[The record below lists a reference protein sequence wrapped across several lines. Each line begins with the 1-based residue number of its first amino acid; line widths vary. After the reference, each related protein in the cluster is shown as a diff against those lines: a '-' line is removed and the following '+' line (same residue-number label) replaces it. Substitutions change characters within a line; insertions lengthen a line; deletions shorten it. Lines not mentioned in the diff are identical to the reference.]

1 MKLLTSEW
9 RKLWLSPS
17 FLGLAAALLFLNAIL
32 LCTRGTAGDVSP
44 KVWREVWQKLS
55 SFPEEERAPRV
66 QKQYEKMKGRIF
78 TADEYERIQALRKLN
93 RQAAVLQS
101 YEDWLEEIEERAK
114 RQERISIFQREDPF
128 SDRNARKTAEDFAD
142 LEGVSPVLIN
152 SRGFLAG
159 ISFAGTDGMVL
170 GLLFYM
176 AFFWFYR
183 EKEQGLTA
191 LLLPQARGRTPL
203 AAARLLA
210 LFLGSICVN
219 LTFWGE
225 NLLLSC
231 LQYGAPVW
239 RSPIQSV
246 EGYENCVLKMTV
258 GEYLLLFLTCKIL
271 AAFLLALIFTFFC
284 LCFRRSALIYL
295 AADLLTGLSLAL
307 YGGAEGGPI
316 LRAVKYINLIPLLQV
331 NPVFQTY
338 FNLNLFSWPVN
349 RIPLSLG
356 AVAVLT
362 VLFLAADLYG
372 FGCQKPSSVNSKR
385 KRREKTLPGFP
396 RGGLL
401 GQEVYK
407 CLIMQKGLLMIM
419 IFAALQGYLFFQ
431 EGEYTGA
438 DEIYYQQYMEQLSGP
453 VTDGKLAWLRRE
465 NARLRSW
472 EKTLEEGRRKY
483 ENHEMEEGEWNAL
496 LQTVQS
502 NTRSSAAFSRVI
514 VRLLYLKEYGKRTG
528 ENPGFVYETGYESLA
543 GLGKEGYDIDMKQ
556 GIWLL
561 VISIAL
567 CSGIFTVEFSDGMIR
582 LLGGTVRGRME
593 TANRK
598 LLLLTALSVLLF
610 LATYLPDLIKIL
622 QTCGLHKLHTSCGA
636 IPSMASFPMKLWQYL
651 ALLYLLR
658 YLFYFCILLM
668 IAALSV
674 WLKDTVKTMAV
685 ASLFF
690 LFPQMLRLLGITLAD
705 CVSFNAFLS
714 GNLFLHYARG
724 PLLLLAAVPVILG
737 ICAWRSI
744 RKSFVFK

>member
-142 LEGVSPVLIN
+142 LKGVSPVLIN
-152 SRGFLAG
+152 SGGFLAG

-176 AFFWFYR
+176 ALFWFYR

-258 GEYLLLFLTCKIL
+258 GEYLMLFLTGKIL
-271 AAFLLALIFTFFC
+271 TVFLLALIFTFFC
-284 LCFRRSALIYL
+284 LRFRRSALIFL
-295 AADLLTGLSLAL
+295 AAGLLMALSLAL
-307 YGGAEGGPI
+307 CQSGDG
-316 LRAVKYINLIPLLQV
+316 RFVFQYINLIPLMQV
-331 NPVFQTY
+331 NPIFQRY
-338 FNLNLFSWPVN
+338 FNLNLFSWPMN

-362 VLFLAADLYG
+362 VFFLLADLYG
-372 FGCQKPSSVNSKR
+372 FASQKLSSVNSKR
-385 KRREKTLPGFP
+385 RRPKKLPGFP

-407 CLIMQKGLLMIM
+407 CMIMQKGLLMVM
-419 IFAALQGYLFFQ
+419 VFAALQGYLFFQ
-431 EGEYTGA
+431 AGEYPGA
-438 DEIYYQQYMEQLSGP
+438 DEIYYRQYMAQLSGP
-453 VTDGKLAWLRRE
+453 VTQEKLSALRAE

-472 EKTLEEGRRKY
+472 EKTLEEGRKKY
-483 ENHEMEEGEWNAL
+483 ENREMSEGEWNAL
-496 LQTVQS
+496 LQTVQD
-502 NTRSSAAFSRVI
+502 NTRSSAAFFRVAD
-514 VRLLYLKEYGKRTG
+514 RLTYLKEYGKNTG

-593 TANRK
+593 TADRK
-598 LLLLTALSVLLF
+598 ILLLMVLSMLLF
-610 LATYLPDLIKIL
+610 LMAYLPDLIKVI
-622 QTCGLHKLHTSCGA
+622 QTCGLPKLHASCGA

-651 ALLYLLR
+651 VLLYLLR
-658 YLFYFCILLM
+658 YLFYVCILLM
-668 IAALSV
+668 IAALSI
-674 WLKDTVKTMAV
+674 WLRDTGKTLA
-685 ASLFF
+685 AGSLLFI
-690 LFPQMLRLLGITLAD
+690 FPQVLHLLGIPLAD
-705 CVSFNAFLS
+705 CVSFNVFLS

-724 PLLLLAAVPVILG
+724 PLSLLAAVPVLPG

>member
-142 LEGVSPVLIN
+142 LKGVSPVLIN
-152 SRGFLAG
+152 SGGFLAG

-176 AFFWFYR
+176 ALFWFYR

-246 EGYENCVLKMTV
+246 EGYENCVLQVTV
-258 GEYLLLFLTCKIL
+258 GEYLMVFLSCKIL
-271 AAFLLALIFTFFC
+271 ISFLIAQIFVFFC
-284 LCFRRSALIYL
+284 LRFRRSALIFL
-295 AADLLTGLSLAL
+295 AAGLLMALSLAL
-307 YGGAEGGPI
+307 CQSGDG
-316 LRAVKYINLIPLLQV
+316 RFVFQYINLIPLMQV
-331 NPVFQTY
+331 NPIFQTY

-362 VLFLAADLYG
+362 VFFLLADLYG
-372 FGCQKPSSVNSKR
+372 FASQKLSSVNSKR
-385 KRREKTLPGFP
+385 RRPKKLPGFP

-401 GQEVYK
+401 GQEVYR
-407 CLIMQKGLLMIM
+407 CMIMQKGLLMIM

-431 EGEYTGA
+431 AGEYPGA
-438 DEIYYQQYMEQLSGP
+438 DEIYYRQYMEQLSGP
-453 VTDGKLAWLRRE
+453 VTQEKLSALRAE

-472 EKTLEEGRRKY
+472 EKTLEEGRKKY
-483 ENHEMEEGEWNAL
+483 ENREMSEGEWNAL
-496 LQTVQS
+496 LQTVQD
-502 NTRSSAAFSRVI
+502 NTRSSAAFSRVAD
-514 VRLLYLKEYGKRTG
+514 RLTYLKEYGKNTG
-528 ENPGFVYETGYESLA
+528 ENPGFVYETGYEALT
-543 GLGKEGYDIDMKQ
+543 GLGEDGYAKDMEQ

-561 VISIAL
+561 AISLAL
-567 CSGIFTVEFSDGMIR
+567 CSGIFTVEFSKDMIR

-598 LLLLTALSVLLF
+598 LLLLTALSALLF
-610 LATYLPDLIKIL
+610 LTTYLPDLIKIL
-622 QTCGLHKLHTSCGA
+622 QTCGLPKLHTSCGA

-651 ALLYLLR
+651 VLLYLLR
-658 YLFYFCILLM
+658 YLFYVCILLM
-668 IAALSV
+668 ITALSI
-674 WLKDTVKTMAV
+674 WLRDTGKTLAV
-685 ASLFF
+685 GSLLFI
-690 LFPQMLRLLGITLAD
+690 FPQVLHLLGIPLAD
-705 CVSFNAFLS
+705 CVSFNVFLS

>member
-142 LEGVSPVLIN
+142 LKGVSPVLIN
-152 SRGFLAG
+152 SGGFLAG

-176 AFFWFYR
+176 ALFWFYR

-203 AAARLLA
+203 AVARLLA

-219 LTFWGE
+219 LSFWGE

-246 EGYENCVLKMTV
+246 EGYENCVLQVTV
-258 GEYLLLFLTCKIL
+258 GEYLMLFLTGKIL
-271 AAFLLALIFTFFC
+271 TVFLLALIFTFFC
-284 LCFRRSALIYL
+284 LRFRRSALIFL
-295 AADLLTGLSLAL
+295 AAGLLMALSLAL
-307 YGGAEGGPI
+307 CQSGDG
-316 LRAVKYINLIPLLQV
+316 RFVFQYINLIPLMQV
-331 NPVFQTY
+331 NPIFQTY

-362 VLFLAADLYG
+362 VFFLLADLYG
-372 FGCQKPSSVNSKR
+372 FASQKLSSVNSKR
-385 KRREKTLPGFP
+385 RRPKKLPGFP

-407 CLIMQKGLLMIM
+407 CMIMQKGLLMIM

-431 EGEYTGA
+431 AGEYPGA
-438 DEIYYQQYMEQLSGP
+438 DEIYYRQYMEQLSGP
-453 VTDGKLAWLRRE
+453 VTQEKLSALRAE

-472 EKTLEEGRRKY
+472 EKILEEGRKKY
-483 ENHEMEEGEWNAL
+483 ENREMSEGEWNAL
-496 LQTVQS
+496 LQTVQD
-502 NTRSSAAFSRVI
+502 NTRSSAAFSRVAA
-514 VRLLYLKEYGKRTG
+514 RLTYLKEYGKNTG
-528 ENPGFVYETGYESLA
+528 ENPGFVYETGYETLA
-543 GLGKEGYDIDMKQ
+543 GLGEDGYAKDMGQ

-561 VISIAL
+561 AISIAL
-567 CSGIFTVEFSDGMIR
+567 CSGIFTVEFSKDMIR

-593 TANRK
+593 TADRK
-598 LLLLTALSVLLF
+598 LLLLAALSMLLF
-610 LATYLPDLIKIL
+610 LMAYLPDLIKII
-622 QTCGLHKLHTSCGA
+622 QTYGLPKLHASCGA

-651 ALLYLLR
+651 VLLYLLR

-668 IAALSV
+668 IAALSI
-674 WLKDTVKTMAV
+674 WLRNTGKTLAV
-685 ASLFF
+685 GSLLFI
-690 LFPQMLRLLGITLAD
+690 FPQVLRLLGITLAD

-724 PLLLLAAVPVILG
+724 PLSLLAAVPVLPG

>member
-101 YEDWLEEIEERAK
+101 FEDWLEEIEERAK

-142 LEGVSPVLIN
+142 LKGVSPVLIN
-152 SRGFLAG
+152 SGGFLAG

-176 AFFWFYR
+176 ALFWFYR

-203 AAARLLA
+203 AVARLLA

-219 LTFWGE
+219 LSFWGE

-246 EGYENCVLKMTV
+246 EGYENCVLQVTV
-258 GEYLLLFLTCKIL
+258 GEYLMLFLTGKIL
-271 AAFLLALIFTFFC
+271 TVFLLALIFTFFC
-284 LCFRRSALIYL
+284 LRFRRSALIFL
-295 AADLLTGLSLAL
+295 AAGLLMALSLAL
-307 YGGAEGGPI
+307 CQSGDG
-316 LRAVKYINLIPLLQV
+316 RFVFQYINLIPLMQV
-331 NPVFQTY
+331 NPIFQTY

-362 VLFLAADLYG
+362 VFFLLADLYG
-372 FGCQKPSSVNSKR
+372 FASQKLSSVNSKR
-385 KRREKTLPGFP
+385 RRPKKLPGFP

-407 CLIMQKGLLMIM
+407 CMIMQKGLLMIM

-431 EGEYTGA
+431 AGEYPGA
-438 DEIYYQQYMEQLSGP
+438 DEIYYRQYMEQLSGP
-453 VTDGKLAWLRRE
+453 VTQEKLSALRAE

-472 EKTLEEGRRKY
+472 EKILEEGRKKY
-483 ENHEMEEGEWNAL
+483 ENREMSEGEWNAL
-496 LQTVQS
+496 LQTVQD
-502 NTRSSAAFSRVI
+502 NTRSSAAFSRVAA
-514 VRLLYLKEYGKRTG
+514 RLTYLKEYGKNTG
-528 ENPGFVYETGYESLA
+528 ENPGFVYETGYETLA
-543 GLGKEGYDIDMKQ
+543 GLGEDGYAKDMGQ

-561 VISIAL
+561 AISLAL
-567 CSGIFTVEFSDGMIR
+567 CSGIFTVEFSKDMIR

-593 TANRK
+593 TADRK
-598 LLLLTALSVLLF
+598 LLLLAALSMLLF
-610 LATYLPDLIKIL
+610 LMAYLPDLIKII
-622 QTCGLHKLHTSCGA
+622 QTYGLPKLHASCGA

-651 ALLYLLR
+651 VLLYLLR

-668 IAALSV
+668 IAALSI
-674 WLKDTVKTMAV
+674 WLRNTGKTLAV
-685 ASLFF
+685 GSLLFI
-690 LFPQMLRLLGITLAD
+690 FPQVLRLLGITLAD

-724 PLLLLAAVPVILG
+724 PLSLLAAVPVILG

>member
-142 LEGVSPVLIN
+142 LKGVSPVLIN
-152 SRGFLAG
+152 SGGFLAG

-176 AFFWFYR
+176 ALFWFYR

-203 AAARLLA
+203 AVARLLA

-219 LTFWGE
+219 LSFWGE

-246 EGYENCVLKMTV
+246 EGYENCVLQVTV
-258 GEYLLLFLTCKIL
+258 GEYLMLFLTGKIL
-271 AAFLLALIFTFFC
+271 TVFLLALIFTFFC
-284 LCFRRSALIYL
+284 LRFRRSALIFL
-295 AADLLTGLSLAL
+295 AAGLLMALSLAL
-307 YGGAEGGPI
+307 CQSGDG
-316 LRAVKYINLIPLLQV
+316 RFVFQYINLIPLMQV
-331 NPVFQTY
+331 NPIFQTY

-362 VLFLAADLYG
+362 VFFLLADLYG
-372 FGCQKPSSVNSKR
+372 FASQKLSSVNSKR
-385 KRREKTLPGFP
+385 RRPKKLPGFP

-407 CLIMQKGLLMIM
+407 CMIMQKGLLMIM

-431 EGEYTGA
+431 AGEYPGA
-438 DEIYYQQYMEQLSGP
+438 DEIYYRQYMEQLSGP
-453 VTDGKLAWLRRE
+453 VTQEKLSALRAE

-472 EKTLEEGRRKY
+472 EKILEEGRKKY
-483 ENHEMEEGEWNAL
+483 ENREMSEGEWNAL
-496 LQTVQS
+496 LQTVQD
-502 NTRSSAAFSRVI
+502 NTRSSAAFSRVAA
-514 VRLLYLKEYGKRTG
+514 RLTYLKEYGKNTG
-528 ENPGFVYETGYESLA
+528 ENPGFVYETGYETLA
-543 GLGKEGYDIDMKQ
+543 GLGEDGYAKDMGQ

-561 VISIAL
+561 AISLAL
-567 CSGIFTVEFSDGMIR
+567 CSGIFTVEFSKDMIR

-593 TANRK
+593 TADRK
-598 LLLLTALSVLLF
+598 LLLLAALSMLLF
-610 LATYLPDLIKIL
+610 LMAYLPDLIKII
-622 QTCGLHKLHTSCGA
+622 QTYGLPKLHASCGA

-651 ALLYLLR
+651 VLLYLLR

-668 IAALSV
+668 IAALSI
-674 WLKDTVKTMAV
+674 WLRNTGKTLAV
-685 ASLFF
+685 GSLLFI
-690 LFPQMLRLLGITLAD
+690 FPQVLRLLGITLAD

-724 PLLLLAAVPVILG
+724 PLSLLAAVPVILG

>member
-66 QKQYEKMKGRIF
+66 QKQYEKMKGSIF
-78 TADEYERIQALRKLN
+78 TADEYERVQALRKLN

-101 YEDWLEEIEERAK
+101 YEDWLAEIEERAK

-142 LEGVSPVLIN
+142 LKGVSPVLIN
-152 SRGFLAG
+152 SGGFLAG

-176 AFFWFYR
+176 ALFWFYR

-219 LTFWGE
+219 LSFWGE

-246 EGYENCVLKMTV
+246 EGYENCVLQVTV
-258 GEYLLLFLTCKIL
+258 GEYLMVFLSCKIL
-271 AAFLLALIFTFFC
+271 ISFLIAQIFVFFC
-284 LCFRRSALIYL
+284 LRFRRSALIFL
-295 AADLLTGLSLAL
+295 AAGLLMALSLAL
-307 YGGAEGGPI
+307 CQSGDG
-316 LRAVKYINLIPLLQV
+316 RFVFQYINLIPLMQV
-331 NPVFQTY
+331 NPIFQTY

-362 VLFLAADLYG
+362 VFFLLADLYG
-372 FGCQKPSSVNSKR
+372 FASQKLSSVNSKR
-385 KRREKTLPGFP
+385 RRPKKLPGFP

-407 CLIMQKGLLMIM
+407 CMIMQKGLLMVM
-419 IFAALQGYLFFQ
+419 VFAALQGYLFFQ
-431 EGEYTGA
+431 AGEYPGA
-438 DEIYYQQYMEQLSGP
+438 DEIYYRQYMEQLSGP
-453 VTDGKLAWLRRE
+453 VTDGKLAWLRKE

-472 EKTLEEGRRKY
+472 EKTLEEGRKKY
-483 ENHEMEEGEWNAL
+483 ENREMSEGEWNAL
-496 LQTVQS
+496 LQTVQD
-502 NTRSSAAFSRVI
+502 NTRSSAAFSRVAD
-514 VRLLYLKEYGKRTG
+514 RLTYLKEYGKNTG
-528 ENPGFVYETGYESLA
+528 ENPGFVYETGYEALT
-543 GLGKEGYDIDMKQ
+543 GLGEDGYAKDMEQ
-556 GIWLL
+556 GTWLL
-561 VISIAL
+561 AISLAL
-567 CSGIFTVEFSDGMIR
+567 CSGIFTVEFSKDMIR

-593 TANRK
+593 TADRK
-598 LLLLTALSVLLF
+598 ILLLMVLSMLLF
-610 LATYLPDLIKIL
+610 LMAYLPDLIKVI
-622 QTCGLHKLHTSCGA
+622 QTCGLPKLHASCGA
-636 IPSMASFPMKLWQYL
+636 IPSMVSFPMKLWQYL
-651 ALLYLLR
+651 VLLYLLR
-658 YLFYFCILLM
+658 YLFYVCILLM
-668 IAALSV
+668 IAALSI
-674 WLKDTVKTMAV
+674 WLRDTGKTLA
-685 ASLFF
+685 AGSLLFI
-690 LFPQMLRLLGITLAD
+690 FPQVLHLLGIPLAD
-705 CVSFNAFLS
+705 CVSFNVFLS

-724 PLLLLAAVPVILG
+724 PLFLLAAVPVILG

-744 RKSFVFK
+744 RKSFVFQ

>member
-66 QKQYEKMKGRIF
+66 QKQYEKMKGSIF
-78 TADEYERIQALRKLN
+78 TADEYERVQALRKLN

-101 YEDWLEEIEERAK
+101 YEDWLAEIEERAK

-142 LEGVSPVLIN
+142 LKGVSPVLIN
-152 SRGFLAG
+152 SGGFLAG

-176 AFFWFYR
+176 ALFWFYR

-219 LTFWGE
+219 LSFWGE

-246 EGYENCVLKMTV
+246 EGYENCVLQVTV
-258 GEYLLLFLTCKIL
+258 GEYLMVFLSCKIL
-271 AAFLLALIFTFFC
+271 ISFLIAQIFVFFC
-284 LCFRRSALIYL
+284 LRFRRSALIFL
-295 AADLLTGLSLAL
+295 AAGLLMALSLAL
-307 YGGAEGGPI
+307 CQSGDG
-316 LRAVKYINLIPLLQV
+316 RFVFQYINLIPLMQV
-331 NPVFQTY
+331 NPIFQTY

-362 VLFLAADLYG
+362 VFFLLADLYG
-372 FGCQKPSSVNSKR
+372 FASQKLSSVNSKR
-385 KRREKTLPGFP
+385 RKPKKLPGFP

-407 CLIMQKGLLMIM
+407 CMIMQKGLLMVM
-419 IFAALQGYLFFQ
+419 VFAALQGYLFFQ
-431 EGEYTGA
+431 AGEYPGA
-438 DEIYYQQYMEQLSGP
+438 DEIYYRQYMEQLSGP
-453 VTDGKLAWLRRE
+453 VTDGKLAWLRKE

-483 ENHEMEEGEWNAL
+483 ENRKMSEGEWNAL
-496 LQTVQS
+496 LQTVQD
-502 NTRSSAAFSRVI
+502 NTRSSAAFSRVAA
-514 VRLLYLKEYGKRTG
+514 RLTYLKEYGKNTG
-528 ENPGFVYETGYESLA
+528 ENPGFVYETGYETLA
-543 GLGKEGYDIDMKQ
+543 GLGEDGYAKDMGQ

-561 VISIAL
+561 AISLAL
-567 CSGIFTVEFSDGMIR
+567 CSGIFTVEFSKDMIR

-593 TANRK
+593 TADRK
-598 LLLLTALSVLLF
+598 LLLLAALSMLLF
-610 LATYLPDLIKIL
+610 LMAYLPDLIKII
-622 QTCGLHKLHTSCGA
+622 QTYGLPKLHASCGA

-651 ALLYLLR
+651 VLLYLLR

-668 IAALSV
+668 IAALSI
-674 WLKDTVKTMAV
+674 WLRNTGKTLAV
-685 ASLFF
+685 GSLLFI
-690 LFPQMLRLLGITLAD
+690 FPQVLRLLGITLAD

-724 PLLLLAAVPVILG
+724 PLSLLAAVPVLPG

-744 RKSFVFK
+744 RKSFVLQ

>member
-142 LEGVSPVLIN
+142 LKGVSPGLIN
-152 SRGFLAG
+152 SGGFLAG

-176 AFFWFYR
+176 ALFWFYR

-203 AAARLLA
+203 AVARLLA

-219 LTFWGE
+219 LSFWGE

-246 EGYENCVLKMTV
+246 EGYENCVLQVTV
-258 GEYLLLFLTCKIL
+258 GEYLMLFLTGKIL
-271 AAFLLALIFTFFC
+271 TVFLLALIFTFFC
-284 LCFRRSALIYL
+284 LRFRRSALIFL
-295 AADLLTGLSLAL
+295 AAGLLMALSLAL
-307 YGGAEGGPI
+307 CQSGDG
-316 LRAVKYINLIPLLQV
+316 RFVFQYINLIPLMQV
-331 NPVFQTY
+331 NPIFQTY

-362 VLFLAADLYG
+362 VFFLLADLYG
-372 FGCQKPSSVNSKR
+372 FASQKLSSVNSKR
-385 KRREKTLPGFP
+385 RRPKKLPGFP

-407 CLIMQKGLLMIM
+407 CMIMQKGLLMIM

-431 EGEYTGA
+431 AGEYPGA
-438 DEIYYQQYMEQLSGP
+438 DEIYYRQYMEQLSGP
-453 VTDGKLAWLRRE
+453 VTQEKLSALRAE

-472 EKTLEEGRRKY
+472 EKILEEGRKKY
-483 ENHEMEEGEWNAL
+483 ENREMSEGEWNAL
-496 LQTVQS
+496 LQTVQD
-502 NTRSSAAFSRVI
+502 NTRSSAAFSRVAA
-514 VRLLYLKEYGKRTG
+514 RLTYLKEYGKNTG
-528 ENPGFVYETGYESLA
+528 ENPGFVYETGYETLA
-543 GLGKEGYDIDMKQ
+543 GLGEDGYAKDMGQ

-561 VISIAL
+561 AISLAL
-567 CSGIFTVEFSDGMIR
+567 CSGIFTVEFSKDMIR

-593 TANRK
+593 TADRK
-598 LLLLTALSVLLF
+598 LLLLAALSMLLF
-610 LATYLPDLIKIL
+610 LMAYLPDLIKII
-622 QTCGLHKLHTSCGA
+622 QTYGLPKLHASCGA

-651 ALLYLLR
+651 VLLYLLR

-668 IAALSV
+668 IAALSI
-674 WLKDTVKTMAV
+674 WLRNTGKTLAV
-685 ASLFF
+685 GSLLFI
-690 LFPQMLRLLGITLAD
+690 FPQVLRLLGITLAD

-724 PLLLLAAVPVILG
+724 PLSLLAAVPVLPG

>member
-142 LEGVSPVLIN
+142 LKGVSPVLIN
-152 SRGFLAG
+152 SGGFLAG

-176 AFFWFYR
+176 ALFWFYR

-203 AAARLLA
+203 AVARLLA

-219 LTFWGE
+219 LSFWGE

-246 EGYENCVLKMTV
+246 EGYENCVLQVTV
-258 GEYLLLFLTCKIL
+258 GEYLMLFLTGKIL
-271 AAFLLALIFTFFC
+271 TVFLLALIFTFFC
-284 LCFRRSALIYL
+284 LRFRRSALIFL
-295 AADLLTGLSLAL
+295 AAGLLMALSLAL
-307 YGGAEGGPI
+307 CQSGDG
-316 LRAVKYINLIPLLQV
+316 RFVFQYINLIPLMQV
-331 NPVFQTY
+331 NPIFQTY

-431 EGEYTGA
+431 EGEYPGA

-453 VTDGKLAWLRRE
+453 VTQEKLSALRAE

-472 EKTLEEGRRKY
+472 EKILEEGRKKY
-483 ENHEMEEGEWNAL
+483 ENREMSEGEWNAL
-496 LQTVQS
+496 LQTVQD
-502 NTRSSAAFSRVI
+502 NTRSSAAFSRVAA
-514 VRLLYLKEYGKRTG
+514 RLTYLKEYGKNTG
-528 ENPGFVYETGYESLA
+528 ENPGFVYETGYETLA
-543 GLGKEGYDIDMKQ
+543 GLGEDGYAKDMGQ

-561 VISIAL
+561 AISLAL
-567 CSGIFTVEFSDGMIR
+567 CSGIFTVEFSKDMIR

-593 TANRK
+593 TADRK
-598 LLLLTALSVLLF
+598 LLLLAALSMLLF
-610 LATYLPDLIKIL
+610 LMAYLPDLIKII
-622 QTCGLHKLHTSCGA
+622 QTYGLPKLHASCGA

-651 ALLYLLR
+651 VLLYLLR

-668 IAALSV
+668 IAALSI
-674 WLKDTVKTMAV
+674 WLRNTGKTLAV
-685 ASLFF
+685 GSLLFI
-690 LFPQMLRLLGITLAD
+690 FPQVLRLLGITLAD

-724 PLLLLAAVPVILG
+724 PLSLLAAVPVLPG

>member
-142 LEGVSPVLIN
+142 LKGVSPVLIN
-152 SRGFLAG
+152 SGGFLAG

-176 AFFWFYR
+176 ALFWFYR

-203 AAARLLA
+203 AVARLLA

-219 LTFWGE
+219 LSFWGE

-246 EGYENCVLKMTV
+246 EGYENCVLQVTV
-258 GEYLLLFLTCKIL
+258 GEYLILFLTGKIL
-271 AAFLLALIFTFFC
+271 TVFLLALIFTFFC
-284 LCFRRSALIYL
+284 LRFRRSALIFL
-295 AADLLTGLSLAL
+295 AAGLLMALSLAL
-307 YGGAEGGPI
+307 CQSGDG
-316 LRAVKYINLIPLLQV
+316 RFVFQYINLIPLMQV
-331 NPVFQTY
+331 NPIFQTY

-362 VLFLAADLYG
+362 VFFLLADLYG
-372 FGCQKPSSVNSKR
+372 FASQKLSSVNSKR
-385 KRREKTLPGFP
+385 RRPKKLPGFP

-407 CLIMQKGLLMIM
+407 CMIMQKGLLMIM

-431 EGEYTGA
+431 AGEYPGA
-438 DEIYYQQYMEQLSGP
+438 DEIYYRQYMEQLSGP
-453 VTDGKLAWLRRE
+453 VTQEKLSALRAE

-472 EKTLEEGRRKY
+472 EKILEEGRKKY
-483 ENHEMEEGEWNAL
+483 ENREMSEGEWNAL
-496 LQTVQS
+496 LQTVQD
-502 NTRSSAAFSRVI
+502 NTRSSAAFSRVAA
-514 VRLLYLKEYGKRTG
+514 RLTYLKEYGKNTG
-528 ENPGFVYETGYESLA
+528 ENPGFVYETGYETLA
-543 GLGKEGYDIDMKQ
+543 GLGEDGYAKDMGQ

-561 VISIAL
+561 AISLAL
-567 CSGIFTVEFSDGMIR
+567 CSGIFTVEFSKDMIR

-593 TANRK
+593 TADRK
-598 LLLLTALSVLLF
+598 LLLLAALSMLLF
-610 LATYLPDLIKIL
+610 LMAYLPDLIKII
-622 QTCGLHKLHTSCGA
+622 QTYGLPKLHASCGA

-651 ALLYLLR
+651 VLLYLLR

-668 IAALSV
+668 IAALSI
-674 WLKDTVKTMAV
+674 WLRNTGKTLAV
-685 ASLFF
+685 GSLLFI
-690 LFPQMLRLLGITLAD
+690 FPQVLRLLGITLAD

-724 PLLLLAAVPVILG
+724 PLSLLAAVPVLPG

>member
-142 LEGVSPVLIN
+142 LKGVSPVLIN
-152 SRGFLAG
+152 SGGFLAG

-176 AFFWFYR
+176 ALFWFYR
-183 EKEQGLTA
+183 EKEQGLRA

-203 AAARLLA
+203 AVARLLA

-219 LTFWGE
+219 LSFWGE

-246 EGYENCVLKMTV
+246 EGYENCVLQVTV
-258 GEYLLLFLTCKIL
+258 GEYLMLFLTGKIL
-271 AAFLLALIFTFFC
+271 TVFLLALIFTFFC
-284 LCFRRSALIYL
+284 LRFRRSALIFL
-295 AADLLTGLSLAL
+295 AAGLLMALSLAL
-307 YGGAEGGPI
+307 CQSGDG
-316 LRAVKYINLIPLLQV
+316 RFVFQYINLIPLMQV
-331 NPVFQTY
+331 NPIFQTY

-362 VLFLAADLYG
+362 VFFLLADLYG
-372 FGCQKPSSVNSKR
+372 FASQKLSSVNSKR
-385 KRREKTLPGFP
+385 RRPKKLPGFP

-407 CLIMQKGLLMIM
+407 CMIMQKGLLMIM

-431 EGEYTGA
+431 AGEYPGA
-438 DEIYYQQYMEQLSGP
+438 DEIYYRQYMEQLSGP
-453 VTDGKLAWLRRE
+453 VTQEKLSALRAE

-472 EKTLEEGRRKY
+472 EKILEEGRKKY
-483 ENHEMEEGEWNAL
+483 ENREMSEGEWNAL
-496 LQTVQS
+496 LQTVQD
-502 NTRSSAAFSRVI
+502 NTRSSAAFSRVAA
-514 VRLLYLKEYGKRTG
+514 RLTYLKEYGKNTG
-528 ENPGFVYETGYESLA
+528 ENPGFVYETGYETLA
-543 GLGKEGYDIDMKQ
+543 GLGEDGYAKDMGQ

-561 VISIAL
+561 AISLAL
-567 CSGIFTVEFSDGMIR
+567 CSGIFTVEFSKDMIR

-593 TANRK
+593 TADRK
-598 LLLLTALSVLLF
+598 LLLLAALSMLLF
-610 LATYLPDLIKIL
+610 LMAYLPDLIKII
-622 QTCGLHKLHTSCGA
+622 QTYGLPKLHASCGA

-651 ALLYLLR
+651 VLLYLLR

-668 IAALSV
+668 IAALSI
-674 WLKDTVKTMAV
+674 WLRNTGKTLAV
-685 ASLFF
+685 GSLLFI
-690 LFPQMLRLLGITLAD
+690 FPQVLRLLGITLAD

-724 PLLLLAAVPVILG
+724 PLSLLAAVPVILG

>member
-142 LEGVSPVLIN
+142 LKGVSPVLIN
-152 SRGFLAG
+152 SGGFLAG

-176 AFFWFYR
+176 ALFWFYR

-246 EGYENCVLKMTV
+246 EGYENCVLQVTV
-258 GEYLLLFLTCKIL
+258 GEYLMLFLTCKIL
-271 AAFLLALIFTFFC
+271 TVFLLALIFTFFC
-284 LCFRRSALIYL
+284 LRFRRSALIFL
-295 AADLLTGLSLAL
+295 AAGLLMALSLAL
-307 YGGAEGGPI
+307 CQSGDG
-316 LRAVKYINLIPLLQV
+316 RFVFQYINLIPLMQV
-331 NPVFQTY
+331 NPIFQTY

-431 EGEYTGA
+431 EGEYPGA

-453 VTDGKLAWLRRE
+453 VTQEKLAALRRE

-472 EKTLEEGRRKY
+472 EKILEEGRRKY
-483 ENHEMEEGEWNAL
+483 ENHEMSEGEWNAL
-496 LQTVQS
+496 LQTVQ
-502 NTRSSAAFSRVI
+502 TIPEAAPPF
-514 VRLLYLKEYGKRTG
+514 
-528 ENPGFVYETGYESLA
+528 PG
-543 GLGKEGYDIDMKQ
+543 
-556 GIWLL
+556 WLL
-561 VISIAL
+561 A
-567 CSGIFTVEFSDGMIR
+567 
-582 LLGGTVRGRME
+582 
-593 TANRK
+593 
-598 LLLLTALSVLLF
+598 
-610 LATYLPDLIKIL
+610 
-622 QTCGLHKLHTSCGA
+622 
-636 IPSMASFPMKLWQYL
+636 
-651 ALLYLLR
+651 
-658 YLFYFCILLM
+658 
-668 IAALSV
+668 
-674 WLKDTVKTMAV
+674 
-685 ASLFF
+685 
-690 LFPQMLRLLGITLAD
+690 
-705 CVSFNAFLS
+705 
-714 GNLFLHYARG
+714 
-724 PLLLLAAVPVILG
+724 
-737 ICAWRSI
+737 
-744 RKSFVFK
+744 

>member
-142 LEGVSPVLIN
+142 LKGVSPVLIN
-152 SRGFLAG
+152 SGGFLAG

-219 LTFWGE
+219 LSFWGE

-362 VLFLAADLYG
+362 VFFLLADLYG
-372 FGCQKPSSVNSKR
+372 FASQKLSSVNSKR
-385 KRREKTLPGFP
+385 RKPKKLPGFP

-407 CLIMQKGLLMIM
+407 CMIMQKGLLMVM
-419 IFAALQGYLFFQ
+419 VFAALQGYLFFQ
-431 EGEYTGA
+431 AGEYPGA
-438 DEIYYQQYMEQLSGP
+438 DEIYYRQYMEQLSGP
-453 VTDGKLAWLRRE
+453 VTDGKLAWLRKE

-483 ENHEMEEGEWNAL
+483 ENRKMSEGEWNAL
-496 LQTVQS
+496 LQTVQD
-502 NTRSSAAFSRVI
+502 NTRSSAAFSRVAA
-514 VRLLYLKEYGKRTG
+514 RLIYLKEYGKNTG
-528 ENPGFVYETGYESLA
+528 ENPGFVYETGYETLA
-543 GLGKEGYDIDMKQ
+543 GLREDGYAKDMGQ

-561 VISIAL
+561 AISLAL
-567 CSGIFTVEFSDGMIR
+567 CSGIFTVEFSKDMIR

-593 TANRK
+593 TADRK
-598 LLLLTALSVLLF
+598 LLLLAALSMLLF
-610 LATYLPDLIKIL
+610 LMAYLPDLIKII
-622 QTCGLHKLHTSCGA
+622 QTYGLPKLHASCGA

-651 ALLYLLR
+651 VLLYLLR

-668 IAALSV
+668 IAALSI
-674 WLKDTVKTMAV
+674 WLRNTGKTLAV
-685 ASLFF
+685 GSLLFI
-690 LFPQMLRLLGITLAD
+690 FPQVLRLLGITLAD

-724 PLLLLAAVPVILG
+724 PLSLLAAVPVLPG

-744 RKSFVFK
+744 RKSFVLQ

>member
-78 TADEYERIQALRKLN
+78 TADEYERVQALRKLN
-93 RQAAVLQS
+93 RQVTVLQS
-101 YEDWLEEIEERAK
+101 YEGWLEEIKERSK
-114 RQERISIFQREDPF
+114 RQEKISIFQREDPF

-258 GEYLLLFLTCKIL
+258 GEYLLLFLTCKIVVT
-271 AAFLLALIFTFFC
+271 FLLALIFAFFC
-284 LCFRRSALIYL
+284 LCFHRSVLIYF
-295 AADLLTGLSLAL
+295 AAGLLTALSLAL
-307 YGGAEGGPI
+307 YGGAEGGSI
-316 LRAVKYINLIPLLQV
+316 LRAVKYVNLIPLIQV
-331 NPVFQTY
+331 NPIFQRY

-362 VLFLAADLYG
+362 VFFLLADLYG
-372 FGCQKPSSVNSKR
+372 FASQKLSSVNSKR
-385 KRREKTLPGFP
+385 RRPKKLPGFP

-407 CLIMQKGLLMIM
+407 CMIMQKGLLMVM
-419 IFAALQGYLFFQ
+419 VFAALQGYLFFQ
-431 EGEYTGA
+431 AGEYPGA
-438 DEIYYQQYMEQLSGP
+438 DEIYYRQYMEQLSGP
-453 VTDGKLAWLRRE
+453 VTDGKLAWLRKE

-472 EKTLEEGRRKY
+472 EKTLEEGRKKY
-483 ENHEMEEGEWNAL
+483 ENREMSEGEWNAL
-496 LQTVQS
+496 LQTVQD
-502 NTRSSAAFSRVI
+502 NTRSSAAFSRVAD
-514 VRLLYLKEYGKRTG
+514 RLTYLKEYGKNTG
-528 ENPGFVYETGYESLA
+528 ENPGFVYETGYEALT
-543 GLGKEGYDIDMKQ
+543 GLGEDGYAKDMEQ

-561 VISIAL
+561 AISLDL
-567 CSGIFTVEFSDGMIR
+567 CSGIFTVEFSKDMIR

-593 TANRK
+593 TADRK
-598 LLLLTALSVLLF
+598 LLLLAALSMLLF
-610 LATYLPDLIKIL
+610 LMAYLPDLIKVI
-622 QTCGLHKLHTSCGA
+622 QTCGLPKLHASCGA

-651 ALLYLLR
+651 VLLYLLR
-658 YLFYFCILLM
+658 YLFYVCILLM
-668 IAALSV
+668 IAALSI
-674 WLKDTVKTMAV
+674 WLRDTGKTLAV
-685 ASLFF
+685 GSLLFI
-690 LFPQMLRLLGITLAD
+690 FPQVLHLLGIPLAD
-705 CVSFNAFLS
+705 CVSFNVFLS

-724 PLLLLAAVPVILG
+724 PLFLLTLVPVIPG
-737 ICAWRSI
+737 ICAWRNI
-744 RKSFVFK
+744 RKSFFK

>member
-142 LEGVSPVLIN
+142 LKGVSPVLIN
-152 SRGFLAG
+152 SGGFLAG

-176 AFFWFYR
+176 ALFWFYR

-203 AAARLLA
+203 AATRLLA

-219 LTFWGE
+219 LSFWGE

-258 GEYLLLFLTCKIL
+258 GEYLMLFLTGKIL
-271 AAFLLALIFTFFC
+271 TVFLLALIFTFFC
-284 LCFRRSALIYL
+284 LRFRRSALIFL
-295 AADLLTGLSLAL
+295 AAGLLMALSLAL
-307 YGGAEGGPI
+307 CQSGDG
-316 LRAVKYINLIPLLQV
+316 RFVFRYINLIPLMQV
-331 NPVFQTY
+331 NPIFQTY

-362 VLFLAADLYG
+362 VFFLLADLYG
-372 FGCQKPSSVNSKR
+372 FASQKLSSVNSKR
-385 KRREKTLPGFP
+385 RRPKKLPGFP

-431 EGEYTGA
+431 EGEYPGA

-502 NTRSSAAFSRVI
+502 NTRSSAAFSRVTA
-514 VRLLYLKEYGKRTG
+514 RLLYLKEYGKRTG
-528 ENPGFVYETGYESLA
+528 ENPGFVYETGSESLA

-567 CSGIFTVEFSDGMIR
+567 CSGTFTVEFSDGMIQ

-593 TANRK
+593 TVNRK
-598 LLLLTALSVLLF
+598 LVLLTALSVLLF
-610 LATYLPDLIKIL
+610 LMTYLPDLIKII
-622 QTCGLHKLHTSCGA
+622 QTCGLPQLHTSCGA

-668 IAALSV
+668 IAALSI
-674 WLKDTVKTMAV
+674 WLKDTGKTMAV

-690 LFPQMLRLLGITLAD
+690 LFPQMLHLLGITLAD
-705 CVSFNAFLS
+705 CVSFNVFLS
-714 GNLFLHYARG
+714 GNLFLHYAWG
-724 PLLLLAAVPVILG
+724 PLFLLTLVPVIPG
-737 ICAWRSI
+737 ICAWRNI
-744 RKSFVFK
+744 RKSFFK

>member
-17 FLGLAAALLFLNAIL
+17 FLGLAAALHFLNAIL

-142 LEGVSPVLIN
+142 LKGVSPVLIN
-152 SRGFLAG
+152 SGGFLAG

-176 AFFWFYR
+176 ALFWFYR

-191 LLLPQARGRTPL
+191 LLLPQAR
-203 AAARLLA
+203 LLA

-219 LTFWGE
+219 LSFWGE

-258 GEYLLLFLTCKIL
+258 GEYLLLFLTCKIVVT
-271 AAFLLALIFTFFC
+271 FLLALIFAFFC
-284 LCFRRSALIYL
+284 LCFHRSVLIYF
-295 AADLLTGLSLAL
+295 AAGLLIALSLAL
-307 YGGAEGGPI
+307 YGGAEGGSI
-316 LRAVKYINLIPLLQV
+316 LRAVKYVNLIPLIQV

-356 AVAVLT
+356 VVAVLT
-362 VLFLAADLYG
+362 VFFLAADLYG

-385 KRREKTLPGFP
+385 KRKKKTLPGFP

-407 CLIMQKGLLMIM
+407 CLIMQKGLLMVM

-431 EGEYTGA
+431 DGEYPGA
-438 DEIYYQQYMEQLSGP
+438 DEIYYRQYMEQLSGP
-453 VTDGKLAWLRRE
+453 VTEEKLATLRRE

-483 ENHEMEEGEWNAL
+483 ENHEMAEGEWNAL
-496 LQTVQS
+496 LQTVQN
-502 NTRSSAAFSRVI
+502 NTRSSAAFSRVAARWI
-514 VRLLYLKEYGKRTG
+514 YLKEYGKKTG

-543 GLGKEGYDIDMKQ
+543 GLGKEGYDEDMKQ
-556 GIWLL
+556 GIRLL

-567 CSGIFTVEFSDGMIR
+567 CSGTFTVEFSDGMIQ

-593 TANRK
+593 TVNRK
-598 LLLLTALSVLLF
+598 LVLLTALSVLLF
-610 LATYLPDLIKIL
+610 LMTYLPDLIKII
-622 QTCGLHKLHTSCGA
+622 QTCGLPQLHTSCGA

-668 IAALSV
+668 IAALSI
-674 WLKDTVKTMAV
+674 WLKDTGKTMAV

-690 LFPQMLRLLGITLAD
+690 LFPQMLHLLGITLAD
-705 CVSFNAFLS
+705 CVSFNVFLS
-714 GNLFLHYARG
+714 GNLFLHYAWG
-724 PLLLLAAVPVILG
+724 PLFLLTLVPVIPG
-737 ICAWRSI
+737 ICAWRNI
-744 RKSFVFK
+744 RKSFFK

>member
-142 LEGVSPVLIN
+142 LKGVSPVLIN
-152 SRGFLAG
+152 SGGFLAG

-176 AFFWFYR
+176 ALFWFYR

-203 AAARLLA
+203 AVARLLA

-219 LTFWGE
+219 LSFWGE

-246 EGYENCVLKMTV
+246 EGYENCVLQVTV
-258 GEYLLLFLTCKIL
+258 GEYLMLFLTGKIL
-271 AAFLLALIFTFFC
+271 TVFLLALIFTFFC
-284 LCFRRSALIYL
+284 LRFRRSALIFL
-295 AADLLTGLSLAL
+295 AAGLLMALSLAL
-307 YGGAEGGPI
+307 CQSGDG
-316 LRAVKYINLIPLLQV
+316 RFVFQYINLIPLMQV
-331 NPVFQTY
+331 NPIFQTY

-362 VLFLAADLYG
+362 VFFLLADLYG
-372 FGCQKPSSVNSKR
+372 FASQKLSSVNSKR
-385 KRREKTLPGFP
+385 RRPKKLPGFP

-407 CLIMQKGLLMIM
+407 CMIMQKGLLMIM

-431 EGEYTGA
+431 AGEYPGA
-438 DEIYYQQYMEQLSGP
+438 DEIYYRQYMEQLSGP
-453 VTDGKLAWLRRE
+453 VTQEKLSALRAE

-472 EKTLEEGRRKY
+472 EKILEEGRKKY
-483 ENHEMEEGEWNAL
+483 ENREMSEGEWNAL
-496 LQTVQS
+496 LQTVQD
-502 NTRSSAAFSRVI
+502 NTRSSAAFSRVAA
-514 VRLLYLKEYGKRTG
+514 RLTYLKEYGKNTG
-528 ENPGFVYETGYESLA
+528 ENPGFVYETGYETLA
-543 GLGKEGYDIDMKQ
+543 GLGEDGYAKDMGQ

-561 VISIAL
+561 AISLAL
-567 CSGIFTVEFSDGMIR
+567 CSGIFTVEFSKDMIR

-593 TANRK
+593 TADRK
-598 LLLLTALSVLLF
+598 LLLLAALSMLLF
-610 LATYLPDLIKIL
+610 LMAYLPDLIKII
-622 QTCGLHKLHTSCGA
+622 QTYGLPKLHASCGA

-651 ALLYLLR
+651 VLLYLLR

-668 IAALSV
+668 IAALSI
-674 WLKDTVKTMAV
+674 WLRNTGKTLAV
-685 ASLFF
+685 GSLLFI
-690 LFPQMLRLLGITLAD
+690 FPQVLRLLGITLAD

-724 PLLLLAAVPVILG
+724 PLSLLAAVPVLPG

>member
-66 QKQYEKMKGRIF
+66 QKQYEKMKGSIF
-78 TADEYERIQALRKLN
+78 TADEYERVQALRKLN

-101 YEDWLEEIEERAK
+101 YEDWLAEIEERAK

-142 LEGVSPVLIN
+142 LKGVSPVLIN
-152 SRGFLAG
+152 SGGFLAG

-176 AFFWFYR
+176 ALFWFYR

-219 LTFWGE
+219 LSFWGE

-246 EGYENCVLKMTV
+246 EGYENCVLQVTV
-258 GEYLLLFLTCKIL
+258 GEYLMVFLSCKIL
-271 AAFLLALIFTFFC
+271 ISFLIAQIFVFFC
-284 LCFRRSALIYL
+284 LRFRRSALIFL
-295 AADLLTGLSLAL
+295 AAGLLMALSLAL
-307 YGGAEGGPI
+307 CQSGDG
-316 LRAVKYINLIPLLQV
+316 RFVFQYINLIPLMQV
-331 NPVFQTY
+331 NPIFQTY

-362 VLFLAADLYG
+362 VFFLLADLYG
-372 FGCQKPSSVNSKR
+372 FASQKLSSVNSKR

-431 EGEYTGA
+431 AGEYPGA
-438 DEIYYQQYMEQLSGP
+438 DEIYYRQYMEQLSGP
-453 VTDGKLAWLRRE
+453 VTDGKLAWLRKE

-483 ENHEMEEGEWNAL
+483 ENRKMSEGEWNAL
-496 LQTVQS
+496 LQTVQD
-502 NTRSSAAFSRVI
+502 NTRSSAAFSRVAA
-514 VRLLYLKEYGKRTG
+514 RLTYLKEYGKNTG
-528 ENPGFVYETGYESLA
+528 ENPGFVYETGYETLA
-543 GLGKEGYDIDMKQ
+543 GLGEDGYAKDMGQ

-561 VISIAL
+561 AISLAL
-567 CSGIFTVEFSDGMIR
+567 CSGIFTVEFSKDMIR

-593 TANRK
+593 TADRK
-598 LLLLTALSVLLF
+598 LLLLAALSMLLF
-610 LATYLPDLIKIL
+610 LMAYLPDLIKII
-622 QTCGLHKLHTSCGA
+622 QTYGLPKLHASCGA

-651 ALLYLLR
+651 VLLYLLR

-668 IAALSV
+668 IAALSI
-674 WLKDTVKTMAV
+674 WLRNTGKTLAV
-685 ASLFF
+685 GSLLFI
-690 LFPQMLRLLGITLAD
+690 FPQVLRLLGITLAD

-724 PLLLLAAVPVILG
+724 PLSLLAAVPVLPG

-744 RKSFVFK
+744 RKSFVLQ

>member
-142 LEGVSPVLIN
+142 LKGVSPVLIN
-152 SRGFLAG
+152 SGGFLAG

-176 AFFWFYR
+176 ALFWFYR

-219 LTFWGE
+219 LSFWGE

-246 EGYENCVLKMTV
+246 EGYENCVLQVTV
-258 GEYLLLFLTCKIL
+258 GEYLMVFLACKIL
-271 AAFLLALIFTFFC
+271 ISFLIAQIFVFFC
-284 LCFRRSALIYL
+284 LRFRRSALIFL
-295 AADLLTGLSLAL
+295 AAGLFMALPLAL
-307 YGGAEGGPI
+307 CQSGDG
-316 LRAVKYINLIPLLQV
+316 RFVFQYINLIPLMQV
-331 NPVFQTY
+331 NPIFQTY

-362 VLFLAADLYG
+362 VFFLLADLYG
-372 FGCQKPSSVNSKR
+372 FASQKLSSVNSKR
-385 KRREKTLPGFP
+385 RKPKKLPGFP

-407 CLIMQKGLLMIM
+407 CMIMQKGLLMVM
-419 IFAALQGYLFFQ
+419 VFAALQGYLFFQ
-431 EGEYTGA
+431 AGEYPGA
-438 DEIYYQQYMEQLSGP
+438 DEIYYRQYMEQLSGP
-453 VTDGKLAWLRRE
+453 VTDGKLAWLRKE

-483 ENHEMEEGEWNAL
+483 ENRKMSEGEWNAL
-496 LQTVQS
+496 LQTVQD
-502 NTRSSAAFSRVI
+502 NTRSSAAFSRVAA
-514 VRLLYLKEYGKRTG
+514 RLIYLKEYGKNTG

-567 CSGIFTVEFSDGMIR
+567 CSGIFTVEFSKDMIR

-685 ASLFF
+685 GSLLFI
-690 LFPQMLRLLGITLAD
+690 FPQVLRLLGITLAD

-724 PLLLLAAVPVILG
+724 PLSLLAAVPVLPG

-744 RKSFVFK
+744 RKSFVLQ

>member
-142 LEGVSPVLIN
+142 LKGVSPVLIN
-152 SRGFLAG
+152 SGGFLAG

-176 AFFWFYR
+176 ALFWFYG

-219 LTFWGE
+219 LSFWGE

-246 EGYENCVLKMTV
+246 EGYENCVLQVTV
-258 GEYLLLFLTCKIL
+258 GEYLMLFLTGKIL
-271 AAFLLALIFTFFC
+271 TVFLLALIFTFFC
-284 LCFRRSALIYL
+284 LRFRRSALIFL
-295 AADLLTGLSLAL
+295 AAGLLMALSLAL
-307 YGGAEGGPI
+307 CQSGDG
-316 LRAVKYINLIPLLQV
+316 RFVFQYINLIPLMQV
-331 NPVFQTY
+331 NPIFQTY

-362 VLFLAADLYG
+362 VFFLLADLYG
-372 FGCQKPSSVNSKR
+372 FASQKLSSVNSKR
-385 KRREKTLPGFP
+385 RKPKKLPGFP

-407 CLIMQKGLLMIM
+407 CMIMQKGLLMIM

-431 EGEYTGA
+431 AGEYPGA
-438 DEIYYQQYMEQLSGP
+438 DEIYYRQYMEQLSGP
-453 VTDGKLAWLRRE
+453 VTQEKLSALRAE

-472 EKTLEEGRRKY
+472 EKILEEGRKKY
-483 ENHEMEEGEWNAL
+483 ENREMSEGEWNAL
-496 LQTVQS
+496 LQTVQD
-502 NTRSSAAFSRVI
+502 NTRSSAAFSRVAA
-514 VRLLYLKEYGKRTG
+514 RLTYLKEYGKNTG
-528 ENPGFVYETGYESLA
+528 ENPGFVYETGYETLA
-543 GLGKEGYDIDMKQ
+543 GLGEDGYAKDMGQ

-561 VISIAL
+561 AISLAL
-567 CSGIFTVEFSDGMIR
+567 CSGIFTVEFSKDMIR

-593 TANRK
+593 TADRK
-598 LLLLTALSVLLF
+598 LLLLAALSMLLF
-610 LATYLPDLIKIL
+610 LMAYLPDLIKII
-622 QTCGLHKLHTSCGA
+622 QTYGLPKLHASCGA

-651 ALLYLLR
+651 VLLYLLR

-668 IAALSV
+668 IAALSI
-674 WLKDTVKTMAV
+674 WLRNTGKTLAV
-685 ASLFF
+685 GSLLFI
-690 LFPQMLRLLGITLAD
+690 FPQVLRLLGITLAD

-724 PLLLLAAVPVILG
+724 PLSLLAAVPVLPG

>member
-17 FLGLAAALLFLNAIL
+17 FLGLAAALLFLNVIL
-32 LCTRGTAGDVSP
+32 LCTRGTDGDVSP
-44 KVWREVWQKLS
+44 EIWREVWQKLS
-55 SFPEEERAPRV
+55 SFPEEERAQRV
-66 QKQYEKMKGRIF
+66 QKQYEKMKELSF
-78 TADEYERIQALRKLN
+78 TADEYERVQALRKLN
-93 RQAAVLQS
+93 RQVTVLQS

-142 LEGVSPVLIN
+142 LKGVSPVLIN
-152 SRGFLAG
+152 SGGFLAG

-176 AFFWFYR
+176 ALFWFYR

-203 AAARLLA
+203 AVARLLA

-219 LTFWGE
+219 LSFWGE

-246 EGYENCVLKMTV
+246 EGYENCVLQVTV
-258 GEYLLLFLTCKIL
+258 GEYLMLFLTGKIL
-271 AAFLLALIFTFFC
+271 TVFLLALIFTFFC
-284 LCFRRSALIYL
+284 LRFRRSALIFL
-295 AADLLTGLSLAL
+295 AAGLLMALSLAL
-307 YGGAEGGPI
+307 CQSGDG
-316 LRAVKYINLIPLLQV
+316 RFVFQYINLIPLMQV
-331 NPVFQTY
+331 NPIFQTY

-356 AVAVLT
+356 VVAVLT
-362 VLFLAADLYG
+362 VFFLAADLYG

-385 KRREKTLPGFP
+385 KRKKKTLPGFP

-407 CLIMQKGLLMIM
+407 CLIMQKGLLMVM

-431 EGEYTGA
+431 DGEYPGA
-438 DEIYYQQYMEQLSGP
+438 DEIYYRQYMEQLSGP
-453 VTDGKLAWLRRE
+453 VTEEKLATLRRE

-483 ENHEMEEGEWNAL
+483 ENHEMAEGEWNAL
-496 LQTVQS
+496 LQTVQN
-502 NTRSSAAFSRVI
+502 NTRSSAAFSRVAARWI
-514 VRLLYLKEYGKRTG
+514 YLKEYGKKTG

-543 GLGKEGYDIDMKQ
+543 GLGKEGYDEDMQQ
-556 GIWLL
+556 GIRLL
-561 VISIAL
+561 VISLAL
-567 CSGIFTVEFSDGMIR
+567 CSGTFTVEFSDGMIQ

-593 TANRK
+593 TVNRK
-598 LLLLTALSVLLF
+598 LVLLTALSVLLF
-610 LATYLPDLIKIL
+610 LMTYLPDLIKII
-622 QTCGLHKLHTSCGA
+622 QTCGLPQLHTSCGA

-668 IAALSV
+668 IAALSI
-674 WLKDTVKTMAV
+674 WLKDTGKTMAV

-690 LFPQMLRLLGITLAD
+690 LFPQMLHLLGITLAD
-705 CVSFNAFLS
+705 CVSFNVFLS
-714 GNLFLHYARG
+714 GNLFLHYAWG
-724 PLLLLAAVPVILG
+724 PLFLLTLVPVIPG
-737 ICAWRSI
+737 ICAWRNI
-744 RKSFVFK
+744 RKSFFK

>member
-66 QKQYEKMKGRIF
+66 QKQYEKMKGSIF
-78 TADEYERIQALRKLN
+78 TADEYERVQALRKLN

-101 YEDWLEEIEERAK
+101 YEDWLAEIEERAK

-142 LEGVSPVLIN
+142 LKGVSPVLIN
-152 SRGFLAG
+152 SGGFLAG

-176 AFFWFYR
+176 ALFWFYR

-219 LTFWGE
+219 LSFWGE

-246 EGYENCVLKMTV
+246 EGYENCVLQVTV
-258 GEYLLLFLTCKIL
+258 GEYLMVFLSCKIL
-271 AAFLLALIFTFFC
+271 ISFLIAQIFVFFC
-284 LCFRRSALIYL
+284 LRFRRSALIFL
-295 AADLLTGLSLAL
+295 AAGLLMALSLAL
-307 YGGAEGGPI
+307 CQSGDG
-316 LRAVKYINLIPLLQV
+316 RFVFQYINLIPLMQV
-331 NPVFQTY
+331 NPIFQTY

-362 VLFLAADLYG
+362 VFFLLADLYG
-372 FGCQKPSSVNSKR
+372 FASQKLSSVNSKR

-431 EGEYTGA
+431 AGEYPGA
-438 DEIYYQQYMEQLSGP
+438 DEIYYRQYMEQLSGP
-453 VTDGKLAWLRRE
+453 VTDGKLAWLRKE

-483 ENHEMEEGEWNAL
+483 ENRKMSEGEWNAL
-496 LQTVQS
+496 LQTVQD
-502 NTRSSAAFSRVI
+502 NTRSSAAFSRVAA
-514 VRLLYLKEYGKRTG
+514 RLTYLKEYGKNTG
-528 ENPGFVYETGYESLA
+528 ENPGFVYETGYETLA
-543 GLGKEGYDIDMKQ
+543 GLGEDGYAKDMGQ

-561 VISIAL
+561 AISLAL
-567 CSGIFTVEFSDGMIR
+567 CSGIFTVEFSKDMIR

-593 TANRK
+593 TADRK
-598 LLLLTALSVLLF
+598 LLLLAALSMLLF
-610 LATYLPDLIKIL
+610 LMAYLPDLIKII
-622 QTCGLHKLHTSCGA
+622 QTYGLPKLHASCGA
-636 IPSMASFPMKLWQYL
+636 IPSLASFPIKLWQYL
-651 ALLYLLR
+651 VLLYLLR

-668 IAALSV
+668 IAALSI
-674 WLKDTVKTMAV
+674 WLRNTGKTLAV
-685 ASLFF
+685 GSLLFI
-690 LFPQMLRLLGITLAD
+690 FPQVLRLLGITLAD

-724 PLLLLAAVPVILG
+724 PLSLLAAVPVLPG

-744 RKSFVFK
+744 RKSFVLQ

>member
-142 LEGVSPVLIN
+142 LKGVSPVLIN
-152 SRGFLAG
+152 SGGFLAG

-176 AFFWFYR
+176 ALFWFYR

-203 AAARLLA
+203 AVARLLA

-219 LTFWGE
+219 LSFWGE

-246 EGYENCVLKMTV
+246 EGYENCVLQVTV
-258 GEYLLLFLTCKIL
+258 GEYLMLFLTGKIL
-271 AAFLLALIFTFFC
+271 TVFLLALIFTFFC
-284 LCFRRSALIYL
+284 LRFRRSALIFL
-295 AADLLTGLSLAL
+295 AAGLLMALSLAL
-307 YGGAEGGPI
+307 CQSGDG
-316 LRAVKYINLIPLLQV
+316 RFVFQYINLIPLMQV
-331 NPVFQTY
+331 NPIFQTY

-431 EGEYTGA
+431 EGEYPGA

-453 VTDGKLAWLRRE
+453 VTQEKLSALRAE

-472 EKTLEEGRRKY
+472 EKILEEGRKKY
-483 ENHEMEEGEWNAL
+483 ENREMSEGEWNAL
-496 LQTVQS
+496 LQTVQD
-502 NTRSSAAFSRVI
+502 NTRSSAAFSRVAA
-514 VRLLYLKEYGKRTG
+514 RLTYLKEYGKNTG
-528 ENPGFVYETGYESLA
+528 ENPGFVYETGYETLA
-543 GLGKEGYDIDMKQ
+543 GLGEDGYAKDMGQ

-561 VISIAL
+561 AISLAL
-567 CSGIFTVEFSDGMIR
+567 CSGIFTVEFSKDMIR

-593 TANRK
+593 TADRK
-598 LLLLTALSVLLF
+598 LLLLAALSMLLF
-610 LATYLPDLIKIL
+610 LMAYLPDLIKII
-622 QTCGLHKLHTSCGA
+622 QTYGLPKLHASCGA

-651 ALLYLLR
+651 VLLYLLR

-668 IAALSV
+668 IAALSI
-674 WLKDTVKTMAV
+674 WLRNTGKTLAV
-685 ASLFF
+685 GSLLFI
-690 LFPQMLRLLGITLAD
+690 FPQVLRLLGIID
-705 CVSFNAFLS
+705 IRIVSFNAFLS

-724 PLLLLAAVPVILG
+724 PLSLLAAVPVLPG

>member
-142 LEGVSPVLIN
+142 LKGVSPVLIN
-152 SRGFLAG
+152 SGGFLAG

-176 AFFWFYR
+176 ALFWFYR

-295 AADLLTGLSLAL
+295 AAGLLTGLSLAL
-307 YGGAEGGPI
+307 CQSGDG
-316 LRAVKYINLIPLLQV
+316 RFVFRYINLIPLIQV
-331 NPVFQTY
+331 KPIFQTY

-419 IFAALQGYLFFQ
+419 IFAALQCYLFFQ
-431 EGEYTGA
+431 EGEYPGA
-438 DEIYYQQYMEQLSGP
+438 DEIYYRQYMEQLSGP

-496 LQTVQS
+496 LQTVQD
-502 NTRSSAAFSRVI
+502 NTRSSAAFSRVAD
-514 VRLLYLKEYGKRTG
+514 RLTYLKEYGKNTG
-528 ENPGFVYETGYESLA
+528 ENPGFVYETGYEALA
-543 GLGKEGYDIDMKQ
+543 GLGEDGYAKDMEQ

-561 VISIAL
+561 AISLAL
-567 CSGIFTVEFSDGMIR
+567 CSGIFTVEFSKDMIR

-593 TANRK
+593 TADRK
-598 LLLLTALSVLLF
+598 ILLLMVLSMLLF
-610 LATYLPDLIKIL
+610 LMAYLPDLIKVI
-622 QTCGLHKLHTSCGA
+622 QTCGLPKLHASCGA

-651 ALLYLLR
+651 VLLYLLR
-658 YLFYFCILLM
+658 YLFYVCILLM
-668 IAALSV
+668 IAALSI
-674 WLKDTVKTMAV
+674 WLRDTGKTLAV
-685 ASLFF
+685 GSLLFI
-690 LFPQMLRLLGITLAD
+690 FPQVLRLLGITLAD

-724 PLLLLAAVPVILG
+724 PLFLLAAVPVILG

-744 RKSFVFK
+744 RKSFVFQ

>member
-142 LEGVSPVLIN
+142 LKGVSPVLIN
-152 SRGFLAG
+152 SGGFLAG

-176 AFFWFYR
+176 ALFWFYR

-219 LTFWGE
+219 LSFWGE

-258 GEYLLLFLTCKIL
+258 GEYLMVFLACKIL
-271 AAFLLALIFTFFC
+271 ISFLIAQIFVFFC
-284 LCFRRSALIYL
+284 LRFRRSALIFL
-295 AADLLTGLSLAL
+295 AAGLLMALPLAL
-307 YGGAEGGPI
+307 CQSGDG
-316 LRAVKYINLIPLLQV
+316 RFVFQYINLIPLMQV
-331 NPVFQTY
+331 NPIFQTY

-362 VLFLAADLYG
+362 VFFLLADLYG
-372 FGCQKPSSVNSKR
+372 FASQKLSSVNSKR

-431 EGEYTGA
+431 AGEYPGA
-438 DEIYYQQYMEQLSGP
+438 DEIYYRQYMEQLSGP
-453 VTDGKLAWLRRE
+453 VTDGKLAWLRKE

-483 ENHEMEEGEWNAL
+483 ENRKMSEGEWNAL
-496 LQTVQS
+496 LQTVQD
-502 NTRSSAAFSRVI
+502 NTRSSAAFSRVAA
-514 VRLLYLKEYGKRTG
+514 RLTYLKEYGKNTG
-528 ENPGFVYETGYESLA
+528 ENPGFVYETGYETLA
-543 GLGKEGYDIDMKQ
+543 GLGEDGYAKDMGQ

-561 VISIAL
+561 AISLAL
-567 CSGIFTVEFSDGMIR
+567 CSGIFTVEFSKDMIR

-593 TANRK
+593 TADRK
-598 LLLLTALSVLLF
+598 LLLLAALSMLLF
-610 LATYLPDLIKIL
+610 LMAYLPDLIKII
-622 QTCGLHKLHTSCGA
+622 QTYGLPKLHASCGA

-651 ALLYLLR
+651 VLLYLLR

-668 IAALSV
+668 IAALSI
-674 WLKDTVKTMAV
+674 WLRNTGKTLAV
-685 ASLFF
+685 GSLLFI
-690 LFPQMLRLLGITLAD
+690 FPQVLRLLGITLAD

-724 PLLLLAAVPVILG
+724 PLSLLAAVPVLPG

-744 RKSFVFK
+744 RKSFVLQ

>member
-66 QKQYEKMKGRIF
+66 QKQYEKMKGSIF
-78 TADEYERIQALRKLN
+78 TADEYERVQALRKLN

-101 YEDWLEEIEERAK
+101 YEDWLAEIEERAK

-142 LEGVSPVLIN
+142 LKGVSPVLIN
-152 SRGFLAG
+152 SGGFLAG

-176 AFFWFYR
+176 ALFWFYR

-219 LTFWGE
+219 LSFWGE

-246 EGYENCVLKMTV
+246 EGYENCVLQVTV
-258 GEYLLLFLTCKIL
+258 GEYLMVFLSCKIL
-271 AAFLLALIFTFFC
+271 ISFLIAQIFVFFC
-284 LCFRRSALIYL
+284 LRFRRSALIFL
-295 AADLLTGLSLAL
+295 AAGLLMALSLAL
-307 YGGAEGGPI
+307 CQSGDG
-316 LRAVKYINLIPLLQV
+316 RFVFQYINLIPLMQV
-331 NPVFQTY
+331 NPIFQTY

-362 VLFLAADLYG
+362 VFFLLADLYG
-372 FGCQKPSSVNSKR
+372 FASQKLSSVNSKR

-419 IFAALQGYLFFQ
+419 IFAALQCYLFFQ
-431 EGEYTGA
+431 EGEYPGA
-438 DEIYYQQYMEQLSGP
+438 DEIYYRQYMEQLSGP

-502 NTRSSAAFSRVI
+502 NTRSSAAFSRVTA
-514 VRLLYLKEYGKRTG
+514 RLVYLKEYGKRTG

-561 VISIAL
+561 AISIAL

-598 LLLLTALSVLLF
+598 LLLLTALSMFLF
-610 LATYLPDLIKIL
+610 LTTYLPDLIEIL
-622 QTCGLHKLHTSCGA
+622 QTCGLPKLHTSCGA

-744 RKSFVFK
+744 RKSFIFK

>member
-66 QKQYEKMKGRIF
+66 QKQYEKMKELSF
-78 TADEYERIQALRKLN
+78 TANEYERVQTLRKLN
-93 RQAAVLQS
+93 RQAVVLQS

-142 LEGVSPVLIN
+142 LKGVSPVLIN
-152 SRGFLAG
+152 SGGFLAG

-176 AFFWFYR
+176 ALFWFYR

-203 AAARLLA
+203 AAARLMA

-284 LCFRRSALIYL
+284 LRFRRSALIFL
-295 AADLLTGLSLAL
+295 AAGLLMALSLAL
-307 YGGAEGGPI
+307 CQSGDG
-316 LRAVKYINLIPLLQV
+316 RFVFQYINLIPLMQV
-331 NPVFQTY
+331 NPIFQTY

-362 VLFLAADLYG
+362 VFFLLADLYG
-372 FGCQKPSSVNSKR
+372 FASQKLSSVNSKR
-385 KRREKTLPGFP
+385 KRKKKTLPGFP

-431 EGEYTGA
+431 EGEYPGA

-472 EKTLEEGRRKY
+472 EKTLEEGRKKY
-483 ENHEMEEGEWNAL
+483 ENREMSEGEWNAL
-496 LQTVQS
+496 LQTVQD
-502 NTRSSAAFSRVI
+502 NTRSSAAFSRVAA
-514 VRLLYLKEYGKRTG
+514 RLTYLKEYGKNTG

-561 VISIAL
+561 AISIAL

-598 LLLLTALSVLLF
+598 LLLLTALSMFLF
-610 LATYLPDLIKIL
+610 LTTYLPDLIEIL
-622 QTCGLHKLHTSCGA
+622 QTCGLPKLHTSCGA

-724 PLLLLAAVPVILG
+724 PLFLLAAVPVILG
-737 ICAWRSI
+737 IFAWRSI
-744 RKSFVFK
+744 RKSFIFK

>member
-142 LEGVSPVLIN
+142 LKGVSPVLIN
-152 SRGFLAG
+152 SGGFLAG

-219 LTFWGE
+219 LSFWGE

-362 VLFLAADLYG
+362 VFFLLADLYG
-372 FGCQKPSSVNSKR
+372 FASQKLSSVNSKR
-385 KRREKTLPGFP
+385 RKPKKLPGFP

-407 CLIMQKGLLMIM
+407 CMIMQKGLLMVM
-419 IFAALQGYLFFQ
+419 VFAALQGYLFFQ
-431 EGEYTGA
+431 AGEYPGA
-438 DEIYYQQYMEQLSGP
+438 DEIYYRQYMEQLSGP
-453 VTDGKLAWLRRE
+453 VTDGKLAWLRKE

-483 ENHEMEEGEWNAL
+483 ENRKMSEGEWNAL
-496 LQTVQS
+496 LQTVQD
-502 NTRSSAAFSRVI
+502 NTRSSAAFSRVAA
-514 VRLLYLKEYGKRTG
+514 RLIYLKEYGKNTG
-528 ENPGFVYETGYESLA
+528 ENPGFVYETGYETLA
-543 GLGKEGYDIDMKQ
+543 GLREDGYAKDMGQ

-561 VISIAL
+561 AISLAL
-567 CSGIFTVEFSDGMIR
+567 CSGIFTVEFSKDMIQ

-593 TANRK
+593 TADRK
-598 LLLLTALSVLLF
+598 LLLLAALSMLLF
-610 LATYLPDLIKIL
+610 LMAYLPDLIKII
-622 QTCGLHKLHTSCGA
+622 QTYGLPKLHASCGA

-651 ALLYLLR
+651 VLLYLLR

-668 IAALSV
+668 IAALSI
-674 WLKDTVKTMAV
+674 WLRNTGKTLAV
-685 ASLFF
+685 GSLLFI
-690 LFPQMLRLLGITLAD
+690 FPQVLRLLGITLAD

-724 PLLLLAAVPVILG
+724 PLSLLAAVPVLPG

-744 RKSFVFK
+744 RKSFVLQ

>member
-44 KVWREVWQKLS
+44 KVWREVWRKLS
-55 SFPEEERAPRV
+55 SFPEEERAQRV
-66 QKQYEKMKGRIF
+66 QKQYEKMKELSF
-78 TADEYERIQALRKLN
+78 TADEYERVQALRKLN

-101 YEDWLEEIEERAK
+101 YEDWLAEIEERAK

-142 LEGVSPVLIN
+142 LKGVSPVLIN
-152 SRGFLAG
+152 SGGFLAG

-246 EGYENCVLKMTV
+246 EGYENCVLQVTV
-258 GEYLLLFLTCKIL
+258 GEYLMVFLACKIL
-271 AAFLLALIFTFFC
+271 ISFLIAQIFVFFC
-284 LCFRRSALIYL
+284 LRFRRSALIFL
-295 AADLLTGLSLAL
+295 AAGLLMALPLAL
-307 YGGAEGGPI
+307 CQSGDG
-316 LRAVKYINLIPLLQV
+316 RFVFQYINLIPLLQV

-431 EGEYTGA
+431 EGEYPGA

-502 NTRSSAAFSRVI
+502 NTRSSAAFSRVT

-598 LLLLTALSVLLF
+598 LLLLTTLSALLF
-610 LATYLPDLIKIL
+610 LTTYLPDLIKIL
-622 QTCGLHKLHTSCGA
+622 QTCGLPKLHTSCGA

-724 PLLLLAAVPVILG
+724 PLSLLAAVPVILG